1 MATVYSDDGSTYTTG
16 GITYETSTGR
26 AIDTTS
32 GKYLTDIEK
41 PNKTVDNTIKETS
54 SNSNRKSYKKKTLS
68 YPIARRNDSKTDYLK
83 IEIADYEAPGL
94 NLPAFKDQRGIKIG
108 EDYKFEEGVT
118 RITDVVPGGN
128 EGSFALRQGSTA
140 QEFPAKR
147 KLKQIKY
154 EISLPMPRNI
164 TDTTGVQYGEASLNP
179 IEAAG
184 LAVGSELIQGN
195 IDNLKNAFGSVMNQG
210 GRALQD
216 SENQRAISAALSGTA
231 IGALGGNVNANQVIS
246 RASGQ
251 ILNPNLEL
259 LFQGVGLRV
268 FPFQFQFFPR
278 NSQEGQTVIKIL
290 RTLKEEM
297 APSRTSKAGN
307 NTGVFI
313 RTPSIFQLTYMKGKK
328 KHPHLNSFLPTVLS
342 DMKVNYTAS
351 GAHSTFYDGIPT
363 HIRLDLQFKELNPLF
378 KEDYD
383 GVGGVGY

>member
-1 MATVYSDDGSTYTTG
+1 MGIGNRTNEYGQVSDKPSEGNFREQFPST
-16 GITYETSTGR
+16 
-26 AIDTTS
+26 
-32 GKYLTDIEK
+32 EK
-41 PNKTVDNTIKETS
+41 KSTVDNTKKETS
-54 SNSNRKSYKKKTLS
+54 SNNSQKSYKKKTLS
-68 YPIARRNDSKTDYLK
+68 YPLARRNESKTDYLQ
-83 IEIADYEAPGL
+83 IEIADYQAPGL
-94 NLPAFKDQRGIKIG
+94 NLPAFEDSSGKKITA
-108 EDYKFEEGVT
+108 KT
-118 RITDVVPGGN
+118 ITDNTVVSKVIPGS
-128 EGSFALRQGSTA
+128 EGSFALTQGSTKNN
-140 QEFPAKR
+140 FPAKR
-147 KLKQIKY
+147 KNKQIKY
-154 EISLPMPRNI
+154 VINLPMPRNI

-195 IDNLKNAFGSVMNQG
+195 IDNLKRAFGSVMNQG
-210 GRALQD
+210 GSALQD
-216 SENQRAISAALSGTA
+216 GENQRAIAAALSGTA

-278 NSQEGQTVIKIL
+278 NSQEGETVINII
-290 RTLKEEM
+290 RALKEEM
-297 APSRTSKAGN
+297 APSRTSKEGN

-313 RTPSIFQLTYMKGKK
+313 RTPSIFQLTYMKGGA
-328 KHPHLNSFLPTVLS
+328 KHPYLNSFLPTVLS
-342 DMKVNYTAS
+342 DMKINYTAS
-351 GAHSTFYDGIPT
+351 GAHSTFHDGIPS

>member
-1 MATVYSDDGSTYTTG
+1 MTDSYTFNRPRGDGLRDDPTKENSVVN
-16 GITYETSTGR
+16 
-26 AIDTTS
+26 AV
-32 GKYLTDIEK
+32 EK
-41 PNKTVDNTIKETS
+41 AVTVDNTKKETS
-54 SNSNRKSYKKKTLS
+54 SNNQKSYKKKTLS
-68 YPIARRNDSKTDYLK
+68 YPLARRNESKTDYLQ
-83 IEIADYEAPGL
+83 IEIADYQAPKL
-94 NLPAFKDQRGIKIG
+94 NLPAFEDSSGKKIT
-108 EDYKFEEGVT
+108 KKT
-118 RITDVVPGGN
+118 ITDDTVVSKVIPGR
-128 EGSFALRQGSTA
+128 EGSFALTQGSTSNN
-140 QEFPAKR
+140 FTGKR
-147 KLKQIKY
+147 NLKQIKY
-154 EISLPMPRNI
+154 VINLPMPRNI

-179 IEAAG
+179 IEASG

-195 IDNLKNAFGSVMNQG
+195 IDNLKRAFGSLMNQG
-210 GRALQD
+210 GSALQD
-216 SENQRAISAALSGTA
+216 GENQRAIAAALSGTA

-278 NSQEGQTVIKIL
+278 NNQEGETVIKIL
-290 RTLKEEM
+290 RALKQEM
-297 APSRTSKAGN
+297 APSRTSKEGN

-313 RTPSIFQLTYMKGKK
+313 RTPSIFQLTYMKGDGP
-328 KHPHLNSFLPTVLS
+328 HPYLNSFLPTVLS

-351 GAHSTFYDGIPT
+351 GAHSTFYDGIPS

>member
-1 MATVYSDDGSTYTTG
+1 MSTVYSDDGSTYTTG
-16 GITYETSTGR
+16 GITYESSTGR

-54 SNSNRKSYKKKTLS
+54 SNSNIKSYKKKTLS

-83 IEIADYEAPGL
+83 IEIADYQAPKL
-94 NLPAFKDQRGIKIG
+94 NLPAFQDSKGKEITSKN
-108 EDYKFEEGVT
+108 
-118 RITDVVPGGN
+118 ITDDTVVSGIVGGGE
-128 EGSFALRQGSTA
+128 EGSFALTQGSTSNN
-140 QEFPAKR
+140 FSGKR

-195 IDNLKNAFGSVMNQG
+195 IDNLKSAFGSVMTQG
-210 GRALQD
+210 GQELND
-216 SENQRAISAALSGTA
+216 PETQRAIAAALSGTA

-297 APSRTSKAGN
+297 APSRTSIEGN

-313 RTPSIFQLTYMKGKK
+313 RSPSIFQLTYMKGKK

-351 GAHSTFYDGIPT
+351 GAHSSFYDGIPT

>member
-1 MATVYSDDGSTYTTG
+1 MGVGTRTNEYGQVSDNPSEGNFREQFPST
-16 GITYETSTGR
+16 
-26 AIDTTS
+26 
-32 GKYLTDIEK
+32 EK
-41 PNKTVDNTIKETS
+41 KSTVDNTKKETS
-54 SNSNRKSYKKKTLS
+54 SNNSQKSYKKKTLS
-68 YPIARRNDSKTDYLK
+68 YPLARRNESKTDYLQ
-83 IEIADYEAPGL
+83 IEIADYQAPGL
-94 NLPAFKDQRGIKIG
+94 NLPAFEDSSGKKITA
-108 EDYKFEEGVT
+108 KT
-118 RITDVVPGGN
+118 ITDNTVVSKVIPGS
-128 EGSFALRQGSTA
+128 EGSFALTQGSTKNN
-140 QEFPAKR
+140 FPAKR
-147 KLKQIKY
+147 KNKQIKY
-154 EISLPMPRNI
+154 VINLPMPRNI

-195 IDNLKNAFGSVMNQG
+195 IDNLKRAFGSVMNQG
-210 GRALQD
+210 GSALQD
-216 SENQRAISAALSGTA
+216 GENQRAIAAALSGTA

-278 NSQEGQTVIKIL
+278 NSQEGETVINII
-290 RTLKEEM
+290 RALKEEM
-297 APSRTSKAGN
+297 APSRTSKEGN

-313 RTPSIFQLTYMKGKK
+313 RTPSIFQLTYMKGGA
-328 KHPHLNSFLPTVLS
+328 KHPYLNSFLPTVLS
-342 DMKVNYTAS
+342 DMKINYTAS

>member
-1 MATVYSDDGSTYTTG
+1 MGVGTRTNEYGQVSDKPSEGNFREQFPST
-16 GITYETSTGR
+16 
-26 AIDTTS
+26 
-32 GKYLTDIEK
+32 EK
-41 PNKTVDNTIKETS
+41 KSTVDNTKKETS
-54 SNSNRKSYKKKTLS
+54 SNNSQKSYKKKTLS
-68 YPIARRNDSKTDYLK
+68 YPLARRNESKTDYLQ
-83 IEIADYEAPGL
+83 IEIADYQAPGL
-94 NLPAFKDQRGIKIG
+94 NLPAFEDSSGKKITA
-108 EDYKFEEGVT
+108 KT
-118 RITDVVPGGN
+118 ITDNTVVSKVIPGS
-128 EGSFALRQGSTA
+128 EGSFALTQGSTKNN
-140 QEFPAKR
+140 FPAKR
-147 KLKQIKY
+147 KNKQIKY
-154 EISLPMPRNI
+154 VINLPMPRNI

-195 IDNLKNAFGSVMNQG
+195 IDNLKRAFGSVMNQG
-210 GRALQD
+210 GSALQD
-216 SENQRAISAALSGTA
+216 GENQRAIAAALSGTA

-278 NSQEGQTVIKIL
+278 NSQEGETVISII
-290 RTLKEEM
+290 RALKQEM
-297 APSRTSKAGN
+297 APSRTSKEGN

-313 RTPSIFQLTYMKGKK
+313 RTPSIFQLTYMKGGA
-328 KHPHLNSFLPTVLS
+328 KHPYLNSFLPTVLS
-342 DMKVNYTAS
+342 DMKINYTAS

>member
-1 MATVYSDDGSTYTTG
+1 MAEVNINEISQYTDPSTFDN
-16 GITYETSTGR
+16 
-26 AIDTTS
+26 IDANTFAS
-32 GKYLTDIEK
+32 
-41 PNKTVDNTIKETS
+41 TVDNTIKETS
-54 SNSNRKSYKKKTLS
+54 SNNNQQGTKKKTLS
-68 YPIARRNDSKTDYLK
+68 YPLARRSDSKTDYLK
-83 IEIADYEAPGL
+83 IEIAEYTSPGL
-94 NLPAFKDQRGIKIG
+94 NLPAFESGKKADGTPNIIQGNKLTEKTKITAIVG
-108 EDYKFEEGVT
+108 Q
-118 RITDVVPGGN
+118 GN
-128 EGSFALRQGSTA
+128 EGSFALTQGSTRNN
-140 QEFPAKR
+140 FPEKR
-147 KLKQIKY
+147 KNKQIKY
-154 EISLPMPRNI
+154 VINLPMPRNI
-164 TDTTGVQYGEASLNP
+164 TDTTGVQYGESSLNP

-184 LAVGSELIQGN
+184 LAGGSALIQGDIN
-195 IDNLKNAFGSVMNQG
+195 ALKDAFRTTIKTGGEALGDKQNQ
-210 GRALQD
+210 Q
-216 SENQRAISAALSGTA
+216 AIAAALSGTA
-231 IGALGGNVNANQVIS
+231 IGALGGNVNANQVIA

-278 NSQEGQTVIKIL
+278 NSQEGETVINIL
-290 RTLKEEM
+290 RTLKKEM

>member
-1 MATVYSDDGSTYTTG
+1 MTDSYSFNRPRGDGLRDDSSSS
-16 GITYETSTGR
+16 EESVNTS
-26 AIDTTS
+26 
-32 GKYLTDIEK
+32 
-41 PNKTVDNTIKETS
+41 VDNTKKETS
-54 SNSNRKSYKKKTLS
+54 SNNQKSYKKKTLS

-83 IEIADYEAPGL
+83 IEIADYQAPKL
-94 NLPAFKDQRGIKIG
+94 NLPAFQDAQGKTVAPDKIG
-108 EDYKFEEGVT
+108 ELGYSKIV
-118 RITDVVPGGN
+118 GGN
-128 EGSFALRQGSTA
+128 EGSFALTQGSTSNDFT
-140 QEFPAKR
+140 QKR
-147 KLKQIKY
+147 NQKQIKY
-154 EISLPMPRNI
+154 VINLPMPRNI

-179 IEAAG
+179 IEAVG
-184 LAVGSELIQGN
+184 LAGGSALMQGDIQ
-195 IDNLKNAFGSVMNQG
+195 NLKEAFKTIAGSGAALNDPNNQ
-210 GRALQD
+210 Q
-216 SENQRAISAALSGTA
+216 AISAALSGTA

-278 NSQEGQTVIKIL
+278 NSQEGETVISII
-290 RTLKEEM
+290 RALKEEM
-297 APSRTSKAGN
+297 APSRTSKEGN

-313 RTPSIFQLTYMKGKK
+313 RTPSIFQLTYMKGSE
-328 KHPHLNSFLPTVLS
+328 KHPYLNSFLPTVLS
-342 DMKVNYTAS
+342 DMKINYTAS

>member
-1 MATVYSDDGSTYTTG
+1 MTDSYTFNQPRGNGLRDDTPRSFSSSNSEVSDNG
-16 GITYETSTGR
+16 
-26 AIDTTS
+26 
-32 GKYLTDIEK
+32 
-41 PNKTVDNTIKETS
+41 TVDNTKKETS
-54 SNSNRKSYKKKTLS
+54 SNNNQKGVKKKTLS
-68 YPIARRNDSKTDYLK
+68 YPLARRNDSKTDYLK
-83 IEIADYEAPGL
+83 IEIAEYSSPGL
-94 NLPAFKDQRGIKIG
+94 NLPAFTDSKGEKITSSNLDPNKTVISGI
-108 EDYKFEEGVT
+108 
-118 RITDVVPGGN
+118 VPGGD
-128 EGSFALRQGSTA
+128 EGSFALTQGSTSNN
-140 QEFPAKR
+140 FPAKR
-147 KLKQIKY
+147 KNKQIKY
-154 EISLPMPRNI
+154 VINLPMPRNI

-195 IDNLKNAFGSVMNQG
+195 IDNLKNAFGSVMNTG

-216 SENQRAISAALSGTA
+216 SENQRAIAAALSGTA

-278 NSQEGQTVIKIL
+278 NSQEGETVIKIL
-290 RTLKEEM
+290 RALKEEM
-297 APSRTSKAGN
+297 APSRTSKEGN

-313 RTPSIFQLTYMKGKK
+313 RTPSIFQLTYMKGDG
-328 KHPHLNSFLPTVLS
+328 KHPYLNSFLPTVLS
-342 DMKVNYTAS
+342 DMKINYTAS
-351 GAHSTFYDGIPT
+351 GAHSTFHDGIPS